1 MRWAIVAGL
10 VVVVAAADGI
20 ALAGGGDPSDARA
33 CQAVDHGVL
42 PEWARTGFS
51 EKEPK
56 IAHVIGRE
64 GRLAA
69 IFFGPLTAPPRRNEG
84 NKILWVSRE
93 PQNAPSDL
101 KLTARH
107 LDSGEIAHRTV
118 PNGPGPSGIDLPKA
132 GCWRVHAAWAGRQD
146 ELDLTYTAR

>member
-10 VVVVAAADGI
+10 VAAVAAVGGI
-20 ALAGGGDPSDARA
+20 AVARGGPDETRS
-33 CQAVDHGVL
+33 CQAVDRGVL

-51 EKEPK
+51 EREPR

-69 IFFGPLTAPPRRNEG
+69 ILFGPLTAPPRKDEG

-93 PQNAPSDL
+93 PQTAPSDL
-101 KLTARH
+101 ELTARRV
-107 LDSGEIAHRTV
+107 DGGETVHRTV
-118 PNGPGPSGIDLPKA
+118 PGGPGPSGIDLPEP
-132 GCWRVHAAWAGRQD
+132 GCWRIDATWAGQRD
-146 ELDLTYTAR
+146 ELELAYSAR